1 MAVEEISRVILPGTR
16 NGAGGKK
23 KRGADVKR
31 RLDVSDLS
39 LERRAK
45 RD

>member
-16 NGAGGKK
+16 NGAGVEKK
-23 KRGADVKR
+23 KSADVKR
-31 RLDVSDLS
+31 RLGVSDLR

>member
-16 NGAGGKK
+16 NGAGKK
-23 KRGADVKR
+23 KKSADVKR
-31 RLDVSDLS
+31 RLGVSDLR